1 MKSIVA
7 ISSILLGSVN
17 TQAEQVLL
25 HQKIRN
31 LDIVPD
37 LTMIS
42 SEYFLKASL
51 EASSMTNPN
60 CEKEIGN
67 IFDQKDI
74 DIANTKQCAVKEKSA
89 APDDMIFTMDF
100 STCAIST
107 FKYQSACTAAG
118 GKPGSL
124 PSYNIECKVMDHDEV
139 AKITAQGLEVPYCIG
154 QSCDA
159 VTKHDNLV
167 ITEVEKELTS
177 FVEERLRS
185 EGMELACAIGDN
197 SPENEPESQPKNTP
211 ESHTASPASVVA
223 LDAIPLMGGLLFL
236 LAHVLE

>member
-7 ISSILLGSVN
+7 ISSILLGSP
-17 TQAEQVLL
+17 TLAEQVLL

-51 EASSMTNPN
+51 EASAMTNPN
-60 CEKEIGN
+60 CEKEVGK

-74 DIANTKQCAVKEKSA
+74 DIANTKECAVKEKSA
-89 APDDMIFTMDF
+89 APDDLIFTMDF
-100 STCAIST
+100 SSCAIST

-118 GKPGSL
+118 GQPGSL
-124 PSYNIECKVMDHDEV
+124 PSYSIECKVRDNDEV

-177 FVEERLRS
+177 FVEERLES
-185 EGMELACAIGDN
+185 EGMESACAIGYN
-197 SPENEPESQPKNTP
+197 SPETP
-211 ESHTASPASVVA
+211 ESRTASPAPVVA
-223 LDAIPLMGGLLFL
+223 LGAIPLMGGLLFL